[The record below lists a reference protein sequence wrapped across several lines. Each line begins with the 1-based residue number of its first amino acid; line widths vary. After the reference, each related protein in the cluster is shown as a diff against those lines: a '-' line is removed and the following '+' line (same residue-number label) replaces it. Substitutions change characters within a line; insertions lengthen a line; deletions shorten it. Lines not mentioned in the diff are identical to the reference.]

1 MKTPLEYPTVMGR
14 NRNRNRSQ
22 PINTAKQNKYII
34 FGDIQPHT
42 KPQAFN

>member
-1 MKTPLEYPTVMGR
+1 MKTPLEYPTVMG
-14 NRNRNRSQ
+14 RNRNRSQ